1 MKNTLAALLLLPL
14 AAVAQTYSS
23 PFAISGFTPQPS
35 WASELQ
41 ARQALIY
48 NYSTPAPAQWYS
60 SNWTAGTWGPLM
72 PQLFSSATSPNL
84 INVDRGQGVFNA
96 APLTPDPLVPIA
108 TSMRERLMY
117 VAQSYIGTAYQH
129 IHMPTFNPALVT
141 QPGGYPW
148 IPVSTN
154 TVLQTTQQLGTGNRT
169 DIPNPYLSTYGIP
182 APGIDCTDFSALV
195 YNLALGIQMHSGT
208 MNQVTFP
215 GPNAGGTATAQV
227 LGPTGEIL
235 TPNFLYGPNY
245 GNATINQ
252 PGSLDATLA
261 DLEPGDLL
269 YIQGGLQIKHVV
281 IWLGEYGTNADG
293 SPSSVPLII
302 SSHDNTPA
310 IFDVNGTNQIDLATG
325 LPTAMLPDGSN
336 ATDFLPPP
344 GVQILPFTPDTWFY
358 QNFTV
363 AMQVVPEPAAWS
375 LLALAAPLLLA
386 LRKKAKTTRAQI
398 QPGSREA

>member
-1 MKNTLAALLLLPL
+1 MRKTLAALLLLPL
-14 AAVAQTYSS
+14 AAVAQTYTS
-23 PFAISGFTPQPS
+23 PFAISGFTPQAS

-41 ARQALIY
+41 DRQSLIY
-48 NYSTPAPAQWYS
+48 NYSTPAPGQWYS
-60 SNWTAGTWGPLM
+60 SNWTTGTYGPLM
-72 PQLFSSATSPNL
+72 PQLFSSASSPNL
-84 INVDRGQGVFNA
+84 LGDDRGQGVFNA
-96 APLTPDPLVPIA
+96 APLTPDPLLSTA

-117 VAQSYIGTAYQH
+117 VAQAYIGTAYQH
-129 IHMPTFNPALVT
+129 IHMPTFDPALVT

-148 IPVSTN
+148 IPVTTN

-208 MNQVTFP
+208 MNQLTFP

-227 LGPTGEIL
+227 LGPTGETL

-269 YIQGGLQIKHVV
+269 YMQGDLQIKHVV
-281 IWLGEYGTNADG
+281 IWLGEYGTNTDG
-293 SPSSVPLII
+293 TPSSVPLII

-310 IFDVNGTNQIDLATG
+310 IFDVNGTGQIDLATG

-344 GVQILPFTPDTWFY
+344 GVHILPFTPDTWFY

-386 LRKKAKTTRAQI
+386 LRKKANSPRAQT
-398 QPGSREA
+398 QTGSRKA

>member
-1 MKNTLAALLLLPL
+1 MRNTLAALLFLPL
-14 AAVAQTYSS
+14 AAVAQTYTS

-35 WASELQ
+35 WATELQ
-41 ARQALIY
+41 TRQTLIY
-48 NYSTPAPAQWYS
+48 DYSTPAPNDWYS
-60 SNWTAGTWGPLM
+60 SSWPAGSYGPLM
-72 PQLFSSATSPNL
+72 PQLFSSASSPNL
-84 INVDRGQGVFNA
+84 INDDRGQGVFNA
-96 APLTPDPLVPIA
+96 APLTPDPLVPTA
-108 TSMRERLMY
+108 TSMRERLIY

-208 MNQVTFP
+208 MNQLTFP
-215 GPNAGGTATAQV
+215 GHNASGTATADV
-227 LGPTGEIL
+227 LGPTGETL

-245 GNATINQ
+245 GTTTINQ

-269 YIQGGLQIKHVV
+269 YMQGDLQIKHVV

-293 SPSSVPLII
+293 TPPSVPLII

-310 IFDVNGTNQIDLATG
+310 IFDVNGTDQIDLVTG

-336 ATDFLPPP
+336 ATEFLPPP

-363 AMQVVPEPAAWS
+363 AMQVVPEPSTAVLAGFG
-375 LLALAAPLLLA
+375 LLALFGLLR
-386 LRKKAKTTRAQI
+386 RKK
-398 QPGSREA
+398 S